1 MARAEAMGMSDP
13 LPPPARAPAP
23 AVAKPPQRAPSPAA
37 APASA
42 PRAQAPAPRAP
53 TPTIAA
59 ALMTRADDNRLFE
72 VRSIVSGQALFAC
85 QAIAS
90 GTRLFG
96 EDDWAD
102 ETEKRSFTTLTAAQM
117 TDLAPAMRAAFLRFA
132 YNVTPEQ
139 IRGTFRPEGVR
150 HPVNFI
156 NHSCE
161 PNAGYDG
168 ADHIVALRRI
178 SVGEEIRMDYGTYS
192 FSFDHDFTCTCG
204 AWACRKKVTGNDWP
218 ELVRSG
224 LRLPRFMRALANKA
238 LWG

>member
-1 MARAEAMGMSDP
+1 MAQAEAMGLPDP
-13 LPPPARAPAP
+13 LPALASVPAP
-23 AVAKPPQRAPSPAA
+23 GSVPAANPVIAKAPPETPSRVVTPAPSRTAVHTIPAA
-37 APASA
+37 
-42 PRAQAPAPRAP
+42 
-53 TPTIAA
+53 
-59 ALMTRADDNRLFE
+59 LVTRADDNKLFE
-72 VRSIVSGQALFAC
+72 VRPVENGQSLFARR
-85 QAIAS
+85 AIPS

-102 ETEKRSFTTLTAAQM
+102 EAEKRSFTTLTGAQLQ
-117 TDLAPAMRAAFLRFA
+117 DLAPAMREAFLRFA
-132 YNVTPEQ
+132 YNVSPEQ

-161 PNAGYDG
+161 PNVGYDG

-192 FSFDHDFTCTCG
+192 FSFDHDFTCSCG
-204 AWACRKKVTGNDWP
+204 AWACRGKVSRNDWP

-224 LRLPRFMRALANKA
+224 LRLPGFMRAQANKA

>member
-23 AVAKPPQRAPSPAA
+23 AIAKPPQRAPSPAA
-37 APASA
+37 GPAPA
-42 PRAQAPAPRAP
+42 PRAQAAAPRA
-53 TPTIAA
+53 PTIAA

-85 QAIAS
+85 RAIAS

-102 ETEKRSFTTLTAAQM
+102 EAEKRSFTTLMAAQM

-178 SVGEEIRMDYGTYS
+178 SVDEEIRMDYGTYS
-192 FSFDHDFTCTCG
+192 FSFDHDFTCSCG
-204 AWACRKKVTGNDWP
+204 AWACRKKVTGDDWP

>member
-13 LPPPARAPAP
+13 LPPPARAPSPAAAP
-23 AVAKPPQRAPSPAA
+23 PPARVPSPAA
-37 APASA
+37 APAPA
-42 PRAQAPAPRAP
+42 QRAQAPAPRPP

-59 ALMTRADDNRLFE
+59 ALVTRADDDRLFE
-72 VRSIVSGQALFAC
+72 VRSIVSGQALFARRV
-85 QAIAS
+85 ITS

-102 ETEKRSFTTLTAAQM
+102 EAERRSFTTLTEAQLQG
-117 TDLAPAMRAAFLRFA
+117 LAPAMQTAFLRFA
-132 YNVTPEQ
+132 YNVSPEQ
-139 IRGTFRPEGVR
+139 IRGTLRPEGVR

-156 NHSCE
+156 NHACE

-204 AWACRKKVTGNDWP
+204 AWACRGKVTRNDWP

-224 LRLPRFMRALANKA
+224 LRLPGFMRAQANKA